1 MSLGEIQ
8 ELKYI
13 KFKEQEE
20 YARIEKLR
28 GEAKK
33 KQEENKKN
41 NKPENDGIE
50 PIYSQFPLPE
60 QCPLDAEKGL
70 LGSILG

>member
-13 KFKEQEE
+13 KFKEKEE
-20 YARIEKLR
+20 YARIESEREK
-28 GEAKK
+28 AKK
-33 KQEENKKN
+33 KQEENKKRN
-41 NKPENDGIE
+41 RPENEGIE

-60 QCPLDAEKGL
+60 QCPMDAEKGL